1 MDDVGPMH
9 AFSRNHRVSDSRD
22 LRFYSSDTRGV
33 AEKFVHRS
41 NIVQE
46 DFKGIRNPA
55 LLSYSP

>member
-1 MDDVGPMH
+1 MLDLCTLFHETIEYRTRATCGFI
-9 AFSRNHRVSDSRD
+9 ARILEVSP
-22 LRFYSSDTRGV
+22 
-33 AEKFVHRS
+33 KFVHRS